1 MDGLS
6 AAQGANLGRG
16 YSVEQRGNYTK
27 AMASCIGQYHTNEPD
42 PDNLGKKLTPYL
54 AIGVDGVLAMVD
66 NPQAVDKA
74 QAQWLIPSTLLTRNF
89 KEQEQHGSY
98 LSPVKSAGG
107 LYAHGLWTF
116 EGKQFMICLPLRK
129 VKKIGIK
136 KPRISRG

>member
-27 AMASCIGQYHTNEPD
+27 SITSCIGQYHTNEPD

-54 AIGVDGVLAMVD
+54 A
-66 NPQAVDKA
+66 
-74 QAQWLIPSTLLTRNF
+74 RNF

-107 LYAHGLWTF
+107 LDAHGLWTF